1 MDIVT
6 QLDLGPMEMDK
17 ISGQAGIIL
26 LVFFHSWFLKTCQV
40 FLWDVARN
48 KIQCVHQNITDSVLL
63 F

>member
-6 QLDLGPMEMDK
+6 QLDLGPVEMDK

-48 KIQCVHQNITDSVLL
+48 KIQCVH
-63 F
+63 